1 MSATAKGL
9 CVAMRQ
15 DARLVLEDTLAG
27 RLRAGHEDAA
37 DELVDV
43 YADRLLRA
51 ATLLLND
58 RYLAEDAVQETL
70 LAAVTHIGQFR
81 GESSLYSWLYAIL
94 MRWCRRQQRRRKID
108 SHLSLM
114 PSEELA
120 NVADDG
126 VSVEAKWESAQ
137 ESLRMS
143 RAVGGLSRAHR
154 EAIVLFYHEEFSI
167 AEISRL
173 TGKPAGTVKSLLH
186 RARQKL
192 AQALEGD
199 ES

>member
-9 CVAMRQ
+9 RVSMHQKAKPT
-15 DARLVLEDTLAG
+15 LEDALAG

-37 DELVDV
+37 DELVET

-51 ATLLLND
+51 ATLMLSD
-58 RYLAEDAVQETL
+58 RHLAEDAVQETL

-94 MRWCRRQQRRRKID
+94 MRWCHRQRCRRKID
-108 SHLSLM
+108 RHLSLM

-137 ESLRMS
+137 QSLRMS
-143 RAVGGLSRAHR
+143 RAVGGLPRAYR
-154 EAIVLFYHEEFSI
+154 EVIVLFYHEEFSI
-167 AEISRL
+167 AEISSL

-192 AQALEGD
+192 AQVLEGG
-199 ES
+199 